1 MASPFCSHPSGSGNN
16 ANASVTF
23 TATSGSDVA
32 AVNSNAPSASSQP
45 QASPHLVHYVTGGGA
60 CEPTNGVQLGLF
72 GSDPGCGRAV
82 QPSDPTAAHRSL
94 TPSVSLARGAPQA
107 VFGQPLVAPP
117 TSASGA
123 TFSGA
128 YALSQGPAFAT
139 ASGFAPGP
147 QPRLSADSHWWP
159 RPSRQL
165 ARRPRG
171 LPVHYTARLTWAV
184 VHRLTARTLAR
195 LRTRVFFTQA
205 CRPPLTNTFRCR
217 VPAT

>member
-32 AVNSNAPSASSQP
+32 AVNSNAPLASGQP
-45 QASPHLVHYVTGGGA
+45 QASPHRMHYVTGGGA

-72 GSDPGCGRAV
+72 GSDPGCGHAV

-128 YALSQGPAFAT
+128 YALSQPLVGLLPAL
-139 ASGFAPGP
+139 SL
-147 QPRLSADSHWWP
+147 RLFTDSHWWP

-195 LRTRVFFTQA
+195 LRTRGFFTQA
-205 CRPPLTNTFRCR
+205 CRPPLTNMFRCR